1 MTETLEDMVEWDLA
15 DRGIKDQRLLNAF
28 RKIDRRK
35 FVPKLEM
42 EHAYNDRAVYLSHGQ
57 TLSQPYIVALMT
69 QALKLTGSEKVLE
82 IGTGSGFQTAIL
94 ATLVKEVFTVERIE
108 PLATTAEDR
117 LLDMGIRN
125 VKYKLGDGSE
135 GWSEYAPFD
144 RIMITAACPRV
155 PQRVMEQLADGGI
168 CIAPVGPA
176 DEQELITYTKRNGK
190 LETNVGTPCAFVKL
204 IGADGY
210 KDDAAPSRDS

>member
-1 MTETLEDMVEWDLA
+1 MTETLADMIEWDLA
-15 DRGIKDQRLLNAF
+15 DRGIKDQRLLDAF

-69 QALKLTGSEKVLE
+69 QSLKLTGNEKVLE

-94 ATLVKEVFTVERIE
+94 ATLAKTVYTVERIE

-125 VKYKLGDGSE
+125 VQYKLGDGSE
-135 GWSEYAPFD
+135 GWAEHAPFD
-144 RIMITAACPRV
+144 RILITAACPRV
-155 PQRVMEQLADGGI
+155 PARVMEQLADGGI
-168 CIAPVGPA
+168 CVAPVGPA
-176 DEQELITYTKRNGK
+176 EEQELITYTKRGGK
-190 LETNVGTPCAFVKL
+190 LDANIGTPCAFVKL

-210 KDDAAPSRDS
+210 KDAADPQQGV